1 MTTVTDR
8 LTVVLFSFAAFLAVL
23 AVLAHQLPVFGRS
36 DSRPSPVV
44 RKIYRTTVIE
54 TLVGSAGPTGVTRS
68 VSGSSSSSSATQP
81 APTTRVS

>member
-1 MTTVTDR
+1 MTTVNDR

-54 TLVGSAGPTGVTRS
+54 TLVGSAGPPGVTRS
-68 VSGSSSSSSATQP
+68 VWGASSSSSATQP

>member
-8 LTVVLFSFAAFLAVL
+8 LTVVLFTLAGFLAVL
-23 AVLAHQLPVFGRS
+23 AVLAHQLPAFGHS

-68 VSGSSSSSSATQP
+68 VSGSSSSATRP

>member
-1 MTTVTDR
+1 MTDR
-8 LTVVLFSFAAFLAVL
+8 LTVVLFTLTGFLAVL
-23 AVLAHQLPVFGRS
+23 AVLAHQLPAFGRS

-54 TLVGSAGPTGVTRS
+54 TLVGSAGPSGVTRS
-68 VSGSSSSSSATQP
+68 VSGSRSSATQP